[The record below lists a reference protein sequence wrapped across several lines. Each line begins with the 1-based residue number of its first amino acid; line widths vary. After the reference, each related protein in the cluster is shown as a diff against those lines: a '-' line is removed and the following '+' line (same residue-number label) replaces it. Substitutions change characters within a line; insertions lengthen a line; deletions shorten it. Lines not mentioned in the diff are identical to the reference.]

1 MSYTQR
7 ISRLPQ
13 RQREAA
19 YALRVA
25 PDDAR
30 AMSEALHS
38 GVPMVII
45 SHLAQRMPS
54 DVREIVRETDAVA
67 A

>member
-7 ISRLPQ
+7 ISRLPL

-19 YALRVA
+19 TALRAA

-54 DVREIVRETDAVA
+54 AVRDIVRESDAIA